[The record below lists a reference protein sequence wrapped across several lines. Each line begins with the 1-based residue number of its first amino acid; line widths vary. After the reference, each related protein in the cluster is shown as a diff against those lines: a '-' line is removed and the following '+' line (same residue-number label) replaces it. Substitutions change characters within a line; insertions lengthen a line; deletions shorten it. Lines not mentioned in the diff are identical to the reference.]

1 MPFPET
7 RPSLLI
13 RIRDPQDRLAWQ
25 EFETLYRD
33 VVLRMAMRHGMQLA
47 DAEDLAQ
54 GVLWAIAKSISGFDV
69 DSANAKFRT
78 WLKTIARR
86 AIINAVT
93 RGPKDRAFGGDDAA
107 DLLEQQPAEN
117 EETQTLRLEYRREIF
132 QVAAQQVQSQF
143 DPATWQAF
151 WRSTVQGEPPA
162 NVATD
167 LGRSVGSVYT
177 ARSRVIA
184 KLRQCVSELDLEQ
197 EGTP

>member
-1 MPFPET
+1 
-7 RPSLLI
+7 
-13 RIRDPQDRLAWQ
+13 
-25 EFETLYRD
+25 
-33 VVLRMAMRHGMQLA
+33 
-47 DAEDLAQ
+47 
-54 GVLWAIAKSISGFDV
+54 
-69 DSANAKFRT
+69 
-78 WLKTIARR
+78 
-86 AIINAVT
+86 
-93 RGPKDRAFGGDDAA
+93 
-107 DLLEQQPAEN
+107 
-117 EETQTLRLEYRREIF
+117 LRLEYRREIF

-184 KLRQCVSELDLEQ
+184 KLRQCVAELDLEQ